1 VGAVGTMTEELQWL
15 TLVWRLPSGGSTER
29 VSIWRS
35 LKRLGAV
42 SLTPGA
48 AALPFREDLQ
58 EELDWF
64 AQEIESLGGD
74 AWVLPV
80 AGLSAPETERIRET
94 ANGERTAEYR
104 ALRDEAQAFLRRAAE
119 HPGPEATYTARL
131 RTEQELL
138 ALQRRFRKIR
148 ERDYFAAP
156 GRGEAALTIDQCLV
170 FRQGISR
177 KLELVTDAHVDVLE
191 ESVAL
196 RH

>member
-1 VGAVGTMTEELQWL
+1 MTEALQWL
-15 TLVWRLPSGGSTER
+15 TLVWRLPNGGSTDR

-58 EELDWF
+58 EELDWL
-64 AQEIESLGGD
+64 AQEIDRLGGD

-80 AGLSAPETERIRET
+80 AGLSAPETRRIRAS

-104 ALRDEAQAFLRRAAE
+104 AVRDEAQAFLRRAAD
-119 HPGPEATYTARL
+119 HPGPEAAYAERL
-131 RTEQELL
+131 RTEKELL

-148 ERDYFAAP
+148 QRDYFAAP
-156 GRGEAALTIDQCLV
+156 GRGEAALTVDRCLAY
-170 FRQGISR
+170 RQGISR
-177 KLELVTDAHVDVLE
+177 KLELITDAHAEVRE

-196 RH
+196 HH